1 VVFYGNKSLQK
12 DKYGMNA
19 NPIVKVSPRQNP
31 ALDSF
36 LGHCHVKKHAARS
49 TIIHAGDDSETL
61 YYITEGSVSVVIED
75 EDCNEIIL
83 AYLNP
88 GDFFGEMGLFEE
100 DTKRSAWVITRTPC
114 EVAEIHYQQFMTL
127 AKETPEILFQL
138 SSQLAS
144 RLRNTSR
151 KVSNLA
157 FMDVAGR
164 VARTLLDLAR
174 EPDAITHPDGMQ
186 IKITRQEIA
195 KIVGCSREMAGRVMK
210 TLEADG
216 LITAHG
222 KTIVVFGTR

>member
-1 VVFYGNKSLQK
+1 MLTKKLNQFAPMSDISATSL
-12 DKYGMNA
+12 
-19 NPIVKVSPRQNP
+19 VPRENQVLEN
-31 ALDSF
+31 F
-36 LGHCHVKKHAARS
+36 LHHCHVKKYAARS
-49 TIIHAGDDSETL
+49 TIIHAGDKSETL
-61 YYITEGSVSVVIED
+61 YYIIDGSVSVVIED
-75 EDCNEIIL
+75 EDSNEMVL

-100 DTKRSAWVITRTPC
+100 DIERSAWINTRTPC
-114 EVAEIHYQQFMTL
+114 EVAEIHYVQFMAL
-127 AKETPEILFQL
+127 ARETPEILFQL

-157 FMDVAGR
+157 FMDVTGR

-210 TLEADG
+210 TLEQDG
-216 LITAHG
+216 LITAQG

>member
-1 VVFYGNKSLQK
+1 MLTKNIKQFAPMADISVTRLVPGEN
-12 DKYGMNA
+12 
-19 NPIVKVSPRQNP
+19 R

-36 LGHCHVKKHAARS
+36 LHHCHVKKYAARS
-49 TIIHAGDDSETL
+49 TIIHAGDKSETL
-61 YYITEGSVSVVIED
+61 YYIIDGSVSVVIED
-75 EDCNEIIL
+75 EDSNEIVL
-83 AYLNP
+83 AYLNS
-88 GDFFGEMGLFEE
+88 GDFFGELGLFEE
-100 DTKRSAWVITRTPC
+100 DVERSAWINTRTPC
-114 EVAEIHYQQFMTL
+114 EVAEIHYVQFMAL
-127 AKETPEILFQL
+127 ARETPEILFQL

-157 FMDVAGR
+157 FMDVTGR

-210 TLEADG
+210 TLEEDE
-216 LITAHG
+216 LITAQG

>member
-1 VVFYGNKSLQK
+1 MSVTKLV
-12 DKYGMNA
+12 
-19 NPIVKVSPRQNP
+19 PRENL
-31 ALDSF
+31 ALDNF
-36 LGHCHVKKHAARS
+36 LRHCHVKKYAARS
-49 TIIHAGDDSETL
+49 TIIHAGDKSETL
-61 YYITEGSVSVVIED
+61 YYIIDGSVSVVIED
-75 EDCNEIIL
+75 EASNEIVL

-100 DTKRSAWVITRTPC
+100 DLERSAWINTRTPC
-114 EVAEIHYQQFMTL
+114 EVAEIHYTQFMAL

-144 RLRNTSR
+144 RLRITSR

-157 FMDVAGR
+157 FMDVTGR
-164 VARTLLDLAR
+164 VARTLLDLAH

-186 IKITRQEIA
+186 IRITRQEIA

-210 TLEADG
+210 TLEEDG
-216 LITAHG
+216 LIWAKG

>member
-1 VVFYGNKSLQK
+1 MLSASPIRKIQLMSV
-12 DKYGMNA
+12 
-19 NPIVKVSPRQNP
+19 NPITKVIPQKNA
-31 ALDSF
+31 ALDNF
-36 LGHCHVKKHAARS
+36 LHHCHSKKYSARS
-49 TIIHAGDDSETL
+49 TIIHAGDESETL
-61 YYITEGSVSVVIED
+61 YYIIDGSVSVVIED
-75 EDCNEIIL
+75 EDCNEIVL

-100 DTKRSAWVITRTPC
+100 RTRRSAWVITRTTC
-114 EVAEIHYQQFMTL
+114 DVAEIHYNQFMQL
-127 AKETPEILFQL
+127 ARETPEILFQL

-157 FMDVAGR
+157 FMDVTGR

-210 TLEADG
+210 TLQEDG

>member
-1 VVFYGNKSLQK
+1 MLTKNIKQFEPMPDLSVARLVPSTNQ
-12 DKYGMNA
+12 
-19 NPIVKVSPRQNP
+19 

-36 LGHCHVKKHAARS
+36 LHHCHVKKYAARS
-49 TIIHAGDDSETL
+49 TIIHAGDKSDTL
-61 YYITEGSVSVVIED
+61 YYIIDGSVSVVIED
-75 EDCNEIIL
+75 EDSNEIVL

-100 DTKRSAWVITRTPC
+100 DVERSAWINTRTPC
-114 EVAEIHYQQFMTL
+114 EVAEIHYVQFMAL
-127 AKETPEILFQL
+127 ARETPEILFQL

-157 FMDVAGR
+157 FMDVTGR

-210 TLEADG
+210 TLEEDG
-216 LITAHG
+216 LITAQG

>member
-1 VVFYGNKSLQK
+1 MTNISVTRLVPR
-12 DKYGMNA
+12 A
-19 NPIVKVSPRQNP
+19 NQ

-36 LGHCHVKKHAARS
+36 LHHCHVKKYTARS
-49 TIIHAGDDSETL
+49 TIIHAGDKSETL
-61 YYITEGSVSVVIED
+61 YYIIDGSVSVVIED
-75 EDCNEIIL
+75 EDNNEIVL

-100 DTKRSAWVITRTPC
+100 DIERSAWINTRTPC
-114 EVAEIHYQQFMTL
+114 EVAEIHYVQFMAL
-127 AKETPEILFQL
+127 ARETPEILFQL

-157 FMDVAGR
+157 FMDVTGR

-210 TLEADG
+210 TLEEDG
-216 LITAHG
+216 LITAQG

>member
-1 VVFYGNKSLQK
+1 ML
-12 DKYGMNA
+12 A
-19 NPIVKVSPRQNP
+19 NPITKVVPRQNP
-31 ALDSF
+31 ALDNF
-36 LGHCHVKKHAARS
+36 LQHCRVKKYAARN
-49 TIIHAGDDSETL
+49 TIIHEGDESDTL
-61 YYITEGSVSVVIED
+61 YYIIDGSVSVVIED
-75 EDCNEIIL
+75 EDCNEIVL

-100 DTKRSAWVITRTPC
+100 QTRRSAWVIARTAC
-114 EVAEIHYQQFMTL
+114 EVAQIHYNQFMHL

-157 FMDVAGR
+157 FMDVTGR

-195 KIVGCSREMAGRVMK
+195 KIVGCSREMAGRVMR
-210 TLEADG
+210 TLEEDG

>member
-1 VVFYGNKSLQK
+1 MSV
-12 DKYGMNA
+12 
-19 NPIVKVSPRQNP
+19 NPITKLVPRQNP
-31 ALDSF
+31 ALDNF
-36 LGHCHVKKHAARS
+36 LHHCHTKKYAPRS
-49 TIIHAGDDSETL
+49 TIIHAGDESETL
-61 YYITEGSVSVVIED
+61 YYIIDGSVSVVIED
-75 EDCNEIIL
+75 EDCNEIVL

-100 DTKRSAWVITRTPC
+100 DTRRSAWVITRTPC
-114 EVAEIHYQQFMTL
+114 EIAEIHYTQFMQL

-157 FMDVAGR
+157 FMDVTGR

-210 TLEADG
+210 TLEEDG

>member
-1 VVFYGNKSLQK
+1 MSVIKL
-12 DKYGMNA
+12 
-19 NPIVKVSPRQNP
+19 SPRQNP
-31 ALDSF
+31 ALDNF
-36 LGHCHVKKHAARS
+36 LHHCHAKKHDARS
-49 TIIHAGDDSETL
+49 TIIHAGDKSETL
-61 YYITEGSVSVVIED
+61 YYIIEGSVSVVIED
-75 EDCNEIIL
+75 GENNEIVL

-88 GDFFGEMGLFEE
+88 GDFFGEMGLFE
-100 DTKRSAWVITRTPC
+100 DDIKRSAWIRTRTPC
-114 EVAEIHYQQFMTL
+114 EVAEIHYVQFMAL
-127 AKETPEILFQL
+127 ARETPEILFQL

-157 FMDVAGR
+157 FMDVTGR

-195 KIVGCSREMAGRVMK
+195 RIVGCSREMAGRVMK
-210 TLEADG
+210 TLEEDG
-216 LITAHG
+216 LITAQG